1 MRTIGGQTAAR
12 SRLPCESHISSSMS
26 QPVCELLP
34 GRAMRADLLLRVVA
48 DVMPVVGVLISSEFA
63 VPE

>member
-1 MRTIGGQTAAR
+1 
-12 SRLPCESHISSSMS
+12 MS

-34 GRAMRADLLLRVVA
+34 GRAIVPFCCCAFF
-48 DVMPVVGVLISSEFA
+48 DVMPVVGVWSSSEFA